1 MSNELRNFL
10 ALSYDELE
18 QLNLKAKEQ
27 RQKRVA
33 VHKIQE
39 ERIKYLTDE
48 KRIKAVTVLF
58 SDLEGRLH
66 MLDYDKKFLVKS
78 WDNLTFDGSSIRGFT
93 AQRESD
99 LRLAMDWASFYWAPA
114 DVFGSGKVLV
124 FGEVIDKDGSPYSA
138 DIRGRLKGFAGEMY
152 KNEEYTLNAA
162 NEIEGFLFQGSDA
175 ERRYNETGKFEY
187 VNTGGYYHSLPG
199 DPLRTFIDTT
209 AEVQRAMGFQN
220 EKDHPE
226 VAPSQFEINYG
237 YGEVVQAADQIQLYK
252 LICRQV
258 ATRMGLTACFLP
270 KPVVGVNGNGM
281 HTNVS
286 ISKGGKNIYWDP
298 KGEEKLSK
306 FGWAF
311 VDRIL
316 THGNDICLLLN
327 ASVNA
332 YRRLDPHFE
341 APNQLKA
348 SPVDRG
354 SMIRIPIGNERS
366 MRVEVRSVAPDA
378 NPYLVMYSIFRTG
391 IEGETAKIKNL
402 RQAERYLPDNVYLA
416 LDNFRKADWTTKLL
430 GEDVKARYGALKQ
443 AAADRCARHSARL
456 SKCRKCST
464 TTRST
469 INSCGICFRQIPQG
483 SGEWGGSPVTKS
495 TRFSLVHSS
504 HSRRR
509 AHALNRSGRLR
520 HSWPLL
526 RPMPRRFLPY
536 WLRPSMLL
544 RCAQRCNRRTSP
556 SPQQRARSTAASSH
570 RAFRSWSWRRSAF
583 GSHGPYPG

>member
-1 MSNELRNFL
+1 MSTELRNFL
-10 ALSYDELE
+10 ALPYDELE
-18 QLNLKAKEQ
+18 ELNLKAKKQ
-27 RQKRVA
+27 RQDRVA
-33 VHKIQE
+33 PHKVQE

-66 MLDYDKKFLVKS
+66 MLDYDKKFLIKS

-391 IEGETAKIKNL
+391 IEGDTAKIKNL

-430 GEDVKARYGALKQ
+430 GEDVKARYGDLKQ
-443 AAADRCARHSARL
+443 AAADRCARQLGTFVKVPEVQYHHEVY
-456 SKCRKCST
+456 
-464 TTRST
+464 
-469 INSCGICFRQIPQG
+469 NQ
-483 SGEWGGSPVTKS
+483 
-495 TRFSLVHSS
+495 
-504 HSRRR
+504 
-509 AHALNRSGRLR
+509 
-520 HSWPLL
+520 
-526 RPMPRRFLPY
+526 FL
-536 WLRPSMLL
+536 WNL
-544 RCAQRCNRRTSP
+544 
-556 SPQQRARSTAASSH
+556 
-570 RAFRSWSWRRSAF
+570 F
-583 GSHGPYPG
+583 

>member
-1 MSNELRNFL
+1 MPNELRNFL
-10 ALSYDELE
+10 THSYDELE
-18 QLNLKAKEQ
+18 EMNLKAKEQ
-27 RQKRVA
+27 RKARVA
-33 VHKIQE
+33 PHKIQE

-66 MLDYDKKFLVKS
+66 MLDYDKKFLIKS

-99 LRLAMDWASFYWAPA
+99 LRLAMDWGSFYWGPS
-114 DVFGSGKVLV
+114 DIFGAGKVLV

-138 DIRGRLKGFAGEMY
+138 DIRGVLKGYANELY
-152 KNEEYTLNAA
+152 KTDGYTLNAA
-162 NEIEGFLFQGSDA
+162 NEIEGFLFNGADA
-175 ERRYNETGKFEY
+175 EARYHETSKFEY

-237 YGEVVQAADQIQLYK
+237 YGEVVAAADQIQLYK

-258 ATRMGLTACFLP
+258 ATGMGMTASFLP

-286 ISKGGKNIYWDP
+286 ISKGAKNLFWDP

-341 APNQLKA
+341 APNQIKA

-354 SMIRIPIGNERS
+354 SMIRIPIGNEKS
-366 MRVEVRSVAPDA
+366 SRVEVRSVAPDA
-378 NPYLVMYSIFRTG
+378 NPYLVMYSIFKTG
-391 IEGETAKIKNL
+391 LDGDTAKIKNL
-402 RQAERYLPDNVYLA
+402 RQAERYLPDNIYTA
-416 LDNFRKADWTTKLL
+416 IDYFKKSDWATKLL
-430 GEDVKARYGALKQ
+430 GEDVKGRYVDLKE
-443 AAADRCARHSARL
+443 AAADRCS
-456 SKCRKCST
+456 
-464 TTRST
+464 
-469 INSCGICFRQIPQG
+469 RQLGTFVKVPEVQYHH
-483 SGEWGGSPVTKS
+483 EVY
-495 TRFSLVHSS
+495 
-504 HSRRR
+504 
-509 AHALNRSGRLR
+509 NQ
-520 HSWPLL
+520 
-526 RPMPRRFLPY
+526 FL
-536 WLRPSMLL
+536 WNM
-544 RCAQRCNRRTSP
+544 
-556 SPQQRARSTAASSH
+556 
-570 RAFRSWSWRRSAF
+570 F
-583 GSHGPYPG
+583 

>member
-10 ALSYDELE
+10 THTYDELE
-18 QLNLKAKEQ
+18 ELNLRAKEQ
-27 RQKRVA
+27 RKKRVA
-33 VHKIQE
+33 AHKIQE
-39 ERIKYLTDE
+39 ERLKYLSDE

-99 LRLAMDWASFYWAPA
+99 LRLHMDWSAFYWGPS
-114 DVFGSGKVLV
+114 DVFGPGKVLI
-124 FGEVIDKDGSPYSA
+124 FGDVIDKGGDPYAA
-138 DIRGRLKGFAGEMY
+138 DVRGLLKKFAEEMH
-152 KNEEYTLNAA
+152 KKEGYTLNAA
-162 NEIEGFLFQGSDA
+162 NEIEGFLFRGADA
-175 ERRYNETGKFEY
+175 ERRYHETGKFEY

-237 YGEVVQAADQIQLYK
+237 YGEVVAAADQIQLYK

-258 ATRMGLTACFLP
+258 ATKMGFTASFLP
-270 KPVVGVNGNGM
+270 KPVVGVNGSGM

-286 ISKGGKNIYWDP
+286 VSKEGKNLFWDP

-306 FGWAF
+306 LGWAF

-316 THGNDICLLLN
+316 THGNDICLVLN
-327 ASVNA
+327 PSVNA

-354 SMIRIPIGNERS
+354 SMIRIPIGNEKS

-378 NPYLVMYSIFRTG
+378 NAYMVMYSIFKSG
-391 IEGETAKIKNL
+391 LQGETATIKNL
-402 RQAERYLPDNVYLA
+402 RQAERYLPDNIYTA
-416 LDNFRKADWTTKLL
+416 MDNFRKADWTTKLF
-430 GEDVKARYGALKQ
+430 GADVKGRYLDLKQ
-443 AAADRCARHSARL
+443 ASADRCARQLGTFVKAPEVQYHHDVY
-456 SKCRKCST
+456 
-464 TTRST
+464 
-469 INSCGICFRQIPQG
+469 NQ
-483 SGEWGGSPVTKS
+483 
-495 TRFSLVHSS
+495 
-504 HSRRR
+504 
-509 AHALNRSGRLR
+509 
-520 HSWPLL
+520 
-526 RPMPRRFLPY
+526 FL
-536 WLRPSMLL
+536 WNL
-544 RCAQRCNRRTSP
+544 
-556 SPQQRARSTAASSH
+556 
-570 RAFRSWSWRRSAF
+570 F
-583 GSHGPYPG
+583 